1 MLLCGSCSLNHSCHL
16 STCRDADPPPA
27 RRPPYALWLSYL
39 CLSTWKCVLCPHFT
53 DENTEAGGH
62 KGCAE
67 ATQLGQDSAGV
78 ACPPRHCKASF
89 PPGTSGALLAF
100 GNRHGQR
107 GRQRETRVHF
117 TPNRES
123 LGQSGPNAQPRLCP
137 DALRLRTAPPLCGRG
152 AAEHVDLP
160 VVPVGSPPR
169 PRQEPGDPLPYFKCS
184 HLEQSKMPRKEN
196 KSTH

>member
-1 MLLCGSCSLNHSCHL
+1 MPSQTLQGQFPTGDKRGS
-16 STCRDADPPPA
+16 
-27 RRPPYALWLSYL
+27 
-39 CLSTWKCVLCPHFT
+39 
-53 DENTEAGGH
+53 
-62 KGCAE
+62 
-67 ATQLGQDSAGV
+67 
-78 ACPPRHCKASF
+78 
-89 PPGTSGALLAF
+89 LLAF

-169 PRQEPGDPLPYFKCS
+169 PGQEPGDPLPYFKCS
-184 HLEQSKMPRKEN
+184 HLEQSKMPRKEIN
-196 KSTH
+196 SLMPINNLEDLIFFVAEQMVADNGMDINIFQNFRPTAGRKRCLDAGET